1 MAGLARRLQPVPQ
14 GHAQRSRAAALI
26 AAASLEIGARDA
38 LAGER
43 LREHF
48 PPGTRVFVAHPGS
61 VSHHDIVAACIRLRR
76 AGFAPVP
83 HVAARRLLSFTQA
96 DDFLRRAAG
105 EAGVTGAL
113 LVGGDAD
120 PPAGP
125 FADSLSLLASG
136 IVERNGLGWIAF
148 AGYPEGHP
156 AIAGRTLAAVLLAK
170 IALARDIGLAV
181 EIITQFGFDPAPIAR
196 WAADLRA
203 AGFAGAI
210 RIGIAGPATVA
221 TLAKY
226 AVRCGV
232 GNSLRA
238 LARGQVAF
246 ARILTEASPDALI
259 EALVAGEERSG
270 PIDGLHVFT
279 FGGVKRTAQWAIAHK
294 A

>member
-1 MAGLARRLQPVPQ
+1 MAGLARRLQPVLP
-14 GHAQRSRAAALI
+14 GDTARRGAASLV
-26 AAASLEIGARDA
+26 AAASIEVSARDA
-38 LAGER
+38 YAGER

-48 PPGTRVFVAHPGS
+48 PCGTRVFVAYPGS
-61 VSHHDIVAACIRLRR
+61 VSHHDIVAACVRLRR

-96 DDFLRRAAG
+96 DDFLRRAVG

-113 LVGGDAD
+113 LIGGDAD

-136 IVERNGLGWIAF
+136 IVERNGIGCVGF
-148 AGYPEGHP
+148 AGHPEGHP
-156 AIAGRTLAAVLLAK
+156 AIARRTLAAALGAK
-170 IALARDIGLAV
+170 IALAREAGLAV
-181 EIITQFGFDPAPIAR
+181 EIITQFGFDAAPIGR
-196 WAADLRA
+196 WVADLRA
-203 AGFAGAI
+203 GGFAGAV
-210 RIGIAGPATVA
+210 RIGIAGPATIA

-259 EALVAGEERSG
+259 DALVAGENETG
-270 PIDGLHVFT
+270 PIDGLHIFS
-279 FGGVKRTAQWAIAHK
+279 FGGLKRTAQWAAAHRV
-294 A
+294 